1 MNYYESPFPFPITH
15 CATVSDFTTRHK
27 LKEIAKSEEEHIDWL
42 ETQHE
47 TIEQVGLENYLSEQ
61 MHKEG

>member
-1 MNYYESPFPFPITH
+1 
-15 CATVSDFTTRHK
+15 